1 MDPCRSIHVS
11 ESTESTGGSLTIED
25 KNKND
30 SVSVNKADSSSEWS
44 DYRKRHDVMS
54 VKQGFKAILFML
66 IPLGFPSLHH
76 V

>member
-25 KNKND
+25 ENKND

-44 DYRKRHDVMS
+44 DYRKGHDVMS
-54 VKQGFKAILFML
+54 VK
-66 IPLGFPSLHH
+66 
-76 V
+76 